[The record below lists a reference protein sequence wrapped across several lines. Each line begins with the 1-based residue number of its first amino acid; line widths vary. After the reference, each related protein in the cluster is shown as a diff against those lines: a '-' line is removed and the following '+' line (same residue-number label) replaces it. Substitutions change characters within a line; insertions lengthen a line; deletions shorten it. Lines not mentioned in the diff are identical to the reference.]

1 MMIRT
6 PLIAASLAAMAL
18 GLSVGAAH
26 AGTNVYVQVGT
37 PHMAVAPALMPVQ
50 YRNAPPPPRYE
61 RVPAPRRGMVWSQ
74 GYWEMRGHRHVWIP
88 GTWMRVRPGYSY
100 HQPGWQQRNNQWYFN
115 KGSWDT
121 DRDGDPDRYDR
132 RPNNPHRQ

>member
-37 PHMAVAPALMPVQ
+37 PHMAVAPALMPVLQ
-50 YRNAPPPPRYE
+50 IVHE
-61 RVPAPRRGMVWSQ
+61 
-74 GYWEMRGHRHVWIP
+74 H
-88 GTWMRVRPGYSY
+88 
-100 HQPGWQQRNNQWYFN
+100 
-115 KGSWDT
+115 
-121 DRDGDPDRYDR
+121 
-132 RPNNPHRQ
+132 